1 MGIDTIGTNALT
13 DNSVTAP
20 KIVDG
25 VVASEIGTGEIT
37 TAKLADNAVT
47 SLKIADA
54 QVTSAK
60 IYDGGITT
68 AKLAD
73 DAVTS
78 AKLAAGSV
86 NPLALGTDSVTSDKI
101 VANAVTTSKINNDAV
116 TSAKIVADAVE
127 SSEINS
133 GAVGTGEL
141 ANNAVTSDKIG
152 ANQVG
157 SSELNTTDSYAF
169 SGYIKSNNFID
180 AHVEITSD
188 GTDTLNLSTANS
200 FNIQLVN
207 TTNTVVTFSSPPSL
221 TNSAY
226 VFMVKIKQPASGT
239 TRSVTWTGGGG
250 YNVRWKDGSPPTLSS
265 GNSDEDIFV
274 FVTQNPNAGTPTYYG
289 MFAGKDLS

>member
-101 VANAVTTSKINNDAV
+101 VANAVT
-116 TSAKIVADAVE
+116 SAKIVANAVE

-141 ANNAVTSDKIG
+141 ANNAVTSDKIDNDAVTSAKIG

-157 SSELNTTDSYAF
+157 SQELNTTDSYAF

-274 FVTQNPNAGTPTYYG
+274 FVTQNPNANPPTYYG

>member
-86 NPLALGTDSVTSDKI
+86 NPLALATDSVTSDKI